1 MILKRKKKLIVLGES
16 FLIVLGLIM
25 AISGANLKGT
35 IALFFFAN
43 LIMFTLGRNLGEG
56 MPYRKYWGSYFNFS
70 GRSTRKEYWIA
81 QWFVLLNLIMSYI
94 VPAIV
99 GGVMF
104 NSQRGTLLPTWYL
117 IVCSIIL
124 GAYILVNII
133 PQIRLNMRRLRD
145 AGLPV
150 PLTVLMIIYP
160 ISWIFFVIVGF
171 IPSTKN

>member
-1 MILKRKKKLIVLGES
+1 MIFKRKKKLIILGEIL
-16 FLIVLGLIM
+16 LIVLGIIM

-35 IALFFFAN
+35 IALFFFNN
-43 LIMFTLGRNLGEG
+43 LIMFALCRKLGEG
-56 MPYRKYWGSYFNFS
+56 MPYRKYWGNYFNFS
-70 GRSTRKEYWIA
+70 GRSTRKEYWGA

-94 VPAIV
+94 VPAII

-104 NSQRGTLLPTWYL
+104 NSQKGTLLPTWYL

-133 PQIRLNMRRLRD
+133 PQISLNMRRLRD

-150 PLTVLMIIYP
+150 SLVALMIIYP
-160 ISWIFFVIVGF
+160 VSWILFVIVGF
-171 IPSTKN
+171 IPSKQK